1 MKIANQSR
9 NNSGNKHVHKQFD
22 DVRIFMRQG
31 IYRRTPATLII
42 S

>member
-9 NNSGNKHVHKQFD
+9 NNSGNKNVHKRFD

-31 IYRRTPATLII
+31 IYQRTLATLII